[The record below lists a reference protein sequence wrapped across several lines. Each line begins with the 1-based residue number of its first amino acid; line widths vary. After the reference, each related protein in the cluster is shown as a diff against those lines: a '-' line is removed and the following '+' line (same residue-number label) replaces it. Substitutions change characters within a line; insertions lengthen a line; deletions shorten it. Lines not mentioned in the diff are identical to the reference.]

1 MSQATS
7 VVDRM
12 ASACSTARVVPA
24 TAMPRRAP
32 LVSVVIP
39 CYNYGHYLAE
49 SVGSVCQQQD
59 GVSKEVIIV
68 DDASPDG
75 SGDVA
80 EEIAANNPNVS
91 VIRHRKNRGH
101 IATYNH
107 GISEATGD
115 YIVLLSADDLLTPGS
130 LARATA
136 LMESEPSVGFV
147 YGHVLEHSGDPRPL
161 PNTHARGWAIWSG
174 QDWVKRRFRT
184 SRNVIRTCEVVM
196 RARVQREIGDYRP
209 ELPQLG
215 DFDMWLRAA
224 AVADVG
230 YILGADQAFY
240 RIHGS
245 NMHATTHEGRYL
257 SGVVRDLQERRLTF
271 ELLRD
276 SAPAPEDYVAAQ
288 RTLSIEALRVVRRA
302 YSFGTTDHAV
312 ADNFQSLVRS
322 LREPNRAEFDY
333 VQAQALV
340 DFAQETFAGCED
352 LPQWRAMTSARSS
365 GAAPSGVTRSV
376 PLLADGLERVGRK
389 VAAWPWTRLG
399 S

>member
-1 MSQATS
+1 
-7 VVDRM
+7 
-12 ASACSTARVVPA
+12 
-24 TAMPRRAP
+24 
-32 LVSVVIP
+32 
-39 CYNYGHYLAE
+39 
-49 SVGSVCQQQD
+49 VCQEQD

-80 EEIAANNPNVS
+80 EEIAANDPNVS
-91 VIRHRKNRGH
+91 VIRHQRNLGH
-101 IATYNH
+101 IATYNE

-115 YIVLLSADDLLTPGS
+115 YIVLLSADDLLTPGC

-136 LMESEPSVGFV
+136 LMESEPGVGFV
-147 YGHVLEHSGDPRPL
+147 HGHVLEFSGDRLPV
-161 PNTHARGWAIWSG
+161 PNTHARGWAIWRG
-174 QDWVKRRFRT
+174 QDWIKRRFQT

-196 RARVQREIGDYRP
+196 RASVQREIGDYRP

-224 AVADVG
+224 SVADVG
-230 YILGADQAFY
+230 YVLGADQAYY

-245 NMHATTHEGRYL
+245 NMHSTTHEGFYL
-257 SGVVRDLQERRLTF
+257 SGAVRDLQERRLTF

-288 RTLSIEALRVVRRA
+288 RSLAIEALRVATRA
-302 YSFGTTDHAV
+302 YTYGTTDHAV
-312 ADNFQSLVRS
+312 ADSFGTLVRT
-322 LREPNRAEFDY
+322 LREPNRAEFDPA
-333 VQAQALV
+333 QAQALV
-340 DFAQETFAGCED
+340 DFAQETFAGCEQ

-365 GAAPSGVTRSV
+365 GAALSGISRSV
-376 PLLADGLERVGRK
+376 PLLADGLGRAGRK
-389 VAAWPWTRLG
+389 IASWPWTRLG

>member
-1 MSQATS
+1 
-7 VVDRM
+7 
-12 ASACSTARVVPA
+12 
-24 TAMPRRAP
+24 
-32 LVSVVIP
+32 
-39 CYNYGHYLAE
+39 
-49 SVGSVCQQQD
+49 
-59 GVSKEVIIV
+59 
-68 DDASPDG
+68 
-75 SGDVA
+75 
-80 EEIAANNPNVS
+80 
-91 VIRHRKNRGH
+91 
-101 IATYNH
+101 
-107 GISEATGD
+107 
-115 YIVLLSADDLLTPGS
+115 LTPGS

-147 YGHVLEHSGDPRPL
+147 YGHVLELSGDRRPA

-174 QDWVKRRFRT
+174 QDWLKRRFHT

-196 RARVQREIGDYRP
+196 RARVQRMIGCYRP

-230 YILGADQAFY
+230 FVLGADQAYY
-240 RIHGS
+240 RIHSS
-245 NMHATTHEGRYL
+245 NMHATTHEGRHL

-288 RTLSIEALRVVRRA
+288 RTLAIEALRVVRRA
-302 YSFGTTDHAV
+302 YCFGTTDHAV
-312 ADNFQSLVRS
+312 ADDFQSLVRAF
-322 LREPNRAEFDY
+322 RGPNRAEFDH

-340 DFAQETFAGCED
+340 DFAQETFAGCEQ
-352 LPQWRAMTSARSS
+352 LPEWRAMTSARSS
-365 GAAPSGVTRSV
+365 GAAPSGITRSV

-389 VAAWPWTRLG
+389 FASWPWRRLG

>member
-1 MSQATS
+1 MGTS

-12 ASACSTARVVPA
+12 AGLFSAARVVPA
-24 TAMPRRAP
+24 MAKPRSAP

-39 CYNYGHYLAE
+39 CYNYGHYLAD

-59 GVSKEVIIV
+59 GVSREVIIV

-80 EEIAANNPNVS
+80 EEIAANDTSVS
-91 VIRHRKNRGH
+91 VIRHRKNLGH

-136 LMESEPSVGFV
+136 LMETEPGVGFV
-147 YGHVLEHSGDPRPL
+147 HGHVLEFSGDPRPAA
-161 PNTHARGWAIWSG
+161 NTHARGWAIWRG
-174 QDWVKRRFRT
+174 QDWVKRRFHT

-196 RARVQREIGDYRP
+196 RASVQREIGGYRP

-230 YILGADQAFY
+230 FVLGADQAYY

-245 NMHATTHEGRYL
+245 NMHATTHEGRQL

-276 SAPAPEDYVAAQ
+276 SAPTPADYVAAQ
-288 RTLSIEALRVVRRA
+288 RALAIEALRIARRA
-302 YSFGTTDHAV
+302 YCFGTTDHAV
-312 ADNFQSLVRS
+312 ADNMQSLVRT
-322 LREPNRAEFDY
+322 LREPGRAEFDH

-340 DFAQETFAGCED
+340 DFARETFAGCEQ
-352 LPQWRAMTSARSS
+352 LPQWRAMTSARSR
-365 GAAPSGVTRSV
+365 GAAPSGISRSV
-376 PLLADGLERVGRK
+376 PLLADGLGRVGRRI
-389 VAAWPWTRLG
+389 ASWPWTRLG